1 MFDAIKAVALLDL
14 VESLRKQG
22 SWAGETHVQKAMFFL
37 NEKENSPT
45 GFDFTLYKHG
55 PYSFGLHDF
64 LSVLFASCLLE
75 HELRPPYGPRLQLT
89 PQGQM
94 FLQENRKQLSS
105 QMQAAIMTVAGWFGK
120 KGVSDLERLAT
131 ALWLRKQ
138 TPQADAQTL
147 ANKMHEIKPH
157 IPFEDA
163 LKAIR
168 DEQFLSAPDRSIIAA
183 CGLGGHA
190 GSH

>member
-120 KGVSDLERLAT
+120 RGYLTWSVWQRRCGCANRPHRPMRRRLPT
-131 ALWLRKQ
+131 RCMRSSRISPL
-138 TPQADAQTL
+138 
-147 ANKMHEIKPH
+147 KM
-157 IPFEDA
+157 
-163 LKAIR
+163 L
-168 DEQFLSAPDRSIIAA
+168 
-183 CGLGGHA
+183 
-190 GSH
+190 